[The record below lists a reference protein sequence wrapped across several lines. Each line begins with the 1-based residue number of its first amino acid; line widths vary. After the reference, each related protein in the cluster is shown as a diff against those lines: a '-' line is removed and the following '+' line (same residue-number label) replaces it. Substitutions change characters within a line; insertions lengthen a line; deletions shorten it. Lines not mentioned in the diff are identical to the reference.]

1 MYLMVII
8 CPKSNSNSLTW
19 AIKIAATAS
28 YSAVPSML
36 MVAPTGSTNRATRR
50 SMPLFSRRHLSVMGK
65 VAELRNKKGAVTLSF
80 TLSFINRNQQ
90 KGAEMQVLLRVN
102 TAAILYK
109 LLQQLKFLRFML
121 PGEYTQLAKESKC
134 EKGVS
139 VAAGTAV

>member
-36 MVAPTGSTNRATRR
+36 MVAPTGRTNRATRR

-65 VAELRNKKGAVTLSF
+65 VAELQNKKGAVTLSF
-80 TLSFINRNQQ
+80 TVGFINRNRQ
-90 KGAEMQVLLRVN
+90 KGTEIQVLLRVN

-109 LLQQLKFLRFML
+109 LLQQLKFLHFTL
-121 PGEYTQLAKESKC
+121 PGEYTQLAK
-134 EKGVS
+134 
-139 VAAGTAV
+139 